1 MTLKTVL
8 KAASVSL
15 FIFLTAITASAQTI
29 TVKGTVL
36 DAADGSPLMGV
47 AVASST
53 GGGTITDLDGKY
65 MIQVPSNATLTFS
78 CLSYKDVVEAVQ
90 GRALIDVMMTED
102 SQLLEEVVV
111 LGYTTQKK
119 NELSSSV
126 VTMSGEQLTNIT
138 TPDVGNMLQGK
149 AAGVLVLNA
158 SGQPGDA
165 AQIRIRGTGSISASA
180 DPLYVVDGVAGG
192 SFNPN
197 DVETI
202 TILKD
207 ASATALYGAS
217 AAGGVIVVTTKSA
230 KDVTEVNF
238 KVSGG
243 IKKALSG
250 RFHPMDSKEFYKVL
264 QKAYSSTVLNALYP
278 KELKKQ
284 SFDWMNASFRTGVVQ
299 DYYASVSG
307 KAGKTSYFVSMDYYD
322 EQGSLI
328 NTNFNRGS
336 ARINL
341 STPITDKITVAFRAA
356 YNRTKEQGTSSYV
369 TLESAY
375 YMLPFDNPYDQNTGE
390 PLLVDSGTRS
400 DNGKDWYS
408 GNRYNIFH
416 NELYNYAIGHGE
428 SITADFQ
435 LNWNITDWLI
445 FTSTTRY
452 DSSNSFWEEY
462 YDPRTNVPGYYG
474 KGRLYN
480 STSSWSGFGTTNL
493 LKFIKQLGD
502 HNISAIAGWEYGGG
516 FTRANSATGQ
526 GMPAGQAS
534 LSACPTISE
543 VTGYDYQSRSWAWLA
558 QAQWAYLGKY
568 VVTASIR
575 YDETSRFA
583 PKTRGGYF
591 PGISGAW
598 IASQEDF
605 MKDVEFFKFLK
616 LRAGYG
622 KTGNNNIQEFLYQDA
637 YELTKTYGSN
647 VGAVMVRQSNP
658 NLGWEEAY
666 MSSLGIEMTTK
677 HNINIGLDL
686 YRTINTNLLLDV
698 PVPPSTGFT
707 AYTQNIGTISNSGVE
722 FVIDADIIKTKDL
735 VWNAGFNVGM
745 NKNKVVY
752 LPNGD
757 FLQKVSSGEAQQV
770 KVGQD
775 LYTWYMRKWAGVD
788 PDTGDPLWEVVGDDG
803 KITKTNDYAAAT
815 MQTCGSASPLLSGGL
830 NTSVSWKNFFFSM
843 NGSFI
848 YGNKIFNSTRTS
860 MDHDGSD
867 ATHNMMSLDNGLG
880 WVRWD
885 ADKKSTHKIAT
896 HPRIDL
902 GSKGSQIS
910 SRFLEDGSF
919 FRLRNITVGYN
930 LPKGLIE
937 KINMKGAKV
946 YLSADN
952 IFTLSKFSGMD
963 PEVQLEGSTWQLAGT
978 YSMNY
983 PVPFSVVAGIDI
995 KF

>member
-1 MTLKTVL
+1 MNLKTVFQ
-8 KAASVSL
+8 AATVSL
-15 FIFLTAITASAQTI
+15 IFVLSAFAASAQT
-29 TVKGTVL
+29 VNVRGTVT

-47 AVASST
+47 AISSSA

-65 MIQVPSNATLTFS
+65 TIQVPANATLTFS
-78 CLSYKDVVEAVQ
+78 CLSYKDVVESVS
-90 GRALIDVMMTED
+90 GRSVIDVIMTED
-102 SQLLEEVVV
+102 AQLLEEVVV

-126 VTMSGEQLTNIT
+126 VTMSGEELTNIT

-217 AAGGVIVVTTKSA
+217 AAGGVIVVTTKQA
-230 KDVTEVNF
+230 KDVSEVNF
-238 KVSGG
+238 KVNGG

-250 RFHPMDSKEFYKVL
+250 RFRPMNSKELLAVL
-264 QKAYSSTVLNALYP
+264 KKAYSSTVFNALYP
-278 KELKKQ
+278 KELKNQ
-284 SFDWMNASFRTGVVQ
+284 SFDWMNASFRTGIVQ
-299 DYYASVSG
+299 DYYASASG
-307 KAGKTSYFVSMDYYD
+307 RSGKTSYFVSMDYYD
-322 EQGSLI
+322 EAGSLI
-328 NTNFNRGS
+328 NTHFNRGS
-336 ARINL
+336 ARVNL
-341 STPITDKITVAFRAA
+341 STALFDNVTVNFRAA
-356 YNRTKEQGTSSYV
+356 YNKTKEQGTSSYV

-375 YMLPFDNPYDQNTGE
+375 YMLPFDNPYDVNTGE
-390 PLLVDSGTRS
+390 PLLVDSGSRS

-428 SITADFQ
+428 SITADFS

-462 YDPRTNVPGYYG
+462 YDPRTNIPSYYG

-480 STSSWSGFGTTNL
+480 SNSSWSGFGTTNL
-493 LKFIKQLGD
+493 LKFIKQFGD
-502 HNISAIAGWEYGGG
+502 HNISAIAGVEYGGG
-516 FTRANSATGQ
+516 FTRANTATGT

-534 LSACPTISE
+534 LSACPTITD

-598 IASQEDF
+598 IISQEDW
-605 MKDVEFFKFLK
+605 MSEVEALKFLK

-637 YELTKTYGSN
+637 YELSKTYGGN

-666 MSSLGIEMTTK
+666 MSSLGIELTTK
-677 HNINIGLDL
+677 HDINFGIDL
-686 YRTINTNLLLDV
+686 YHTLNTNLLLDV

-707 AYTQNIGTISNSGVE
+707 AYTQNVGKIRNMGVE
-722 FVIDADIIKTKDL
+722 FVIDAPIIKTKDFR
-735 VWNAGFNVGM
+735 WDAGFNVGL
-745 NKNKVVY
+745 NKNEVVY

-775 LYTWYMRKWAGVD
+775 LYTWYMKKWAGVD
-788 PDTGDPLWEVVGDDG
+788 PANGDPLWEVVGADG
-803 KITKTNDYAAAT
+803 KITTTNDYAAAT

-830 NTSVSWKNFFFSM
+830 NTSLSWKGFFLSA

-848 YGNKIFNSTRTS
+848 YGNKVFNSTRTS
-860 MDHDGSD
+860 MDNDGSD
-867 ATHNMMSLDNGLG
+867 ATHNLMSIDNGLG
-880 WVRWD
+880 WSRWSK
-885 ADKKSTHKIAT
+885 AGDKAT

-902 GSKGSQIS
+902 GGKGGQIS

-919 FRLRNITVGYN
+919 FRLRNVTLGYN
-930 LPKGLIE
+930 LPKSLTE
-937 KINMKGAKV
+937 KIKMKAAKV
-946 YLSADN
+946 YVSADN

-963 PEVQLEGSTWQLAGT
+963 PEVQLEGSDWQLAGT

>member
-15 FIFLTAITASAQTI
+15 FIFLTAITANAQTI
-29 TVKGTVL
+29 TVKGTVV

-47 AVASST
+47 AVASSA

-65 MIQVPSNATLTFS
+65 LIQVPSDATLTFS
-78 CLSYKDVVEAVQ
+78 CLSYKDVVEKVQ
-90 GRALIDVMMTED
+90 GRSVIDVVMSED
-102 SQLLEEVVV
+102 AQLLEEVVV

-126 VTMSGEQLTNIT
+126 VTMSGEELTNIT

-158 SGQPGDA
+158 SGQPGEG
-165 AQIRIRGTGSISASA
+165 AQIRIRGTGSITAGA

-217 AAGGVIVVTTKSA
+217 AAGGVIVVTTKTA

-238 KVSGG
+238 KASAGV
-243 IKKALSG
+243 KKALSG
-250 RFHPMDSKEFYKVL
+250 RFRPMNSEEFYSVL
-264 QKAYSSTVLNALYP
+264 KKAYSATVLNALYP

-284 SFDWMNASFRTGVVQ
+284 SFDWMNESFRTGIVQ

-307 KAGKTSYFVSMDYYD
+307 KSGKTSYFVSMDYYD

-341 STPITDKITVAFRAA
+341 STPITDKITLAFRTA

-375 YMLPFDNPYDQNTGE
+375 YMLPFDNAYDVNTGE
-390 PLLVDSGTRS
+390 PLYVDSGTRS
-400 DNGKDWYS
+400 DNGKNWYS

-416 NELYNYAIGHGE
+416 NELYNYAIGRGE
-428 SITADFQ
+428 SITADLQ
-435 LNWNITDWLI
+435 LTWNITDWLI
-445 FTSTTRY
+445 FTTTNRY

-462 YDPRTNVPGYYG
+462 YDPRTNVPSWGN
-474 KGRLYN
+474 GRLYN
-480 STSSWSGFGTTNL
+480 SNSAWSGWGTTNL
-493 LKFIKQLGD
+493 LKFIKQYGD
-502 HNISAIAGWEYGGG
+502 HNISAIVGLEYGEGQ
-516 FTRANSATGQ
+516 TRVNTVTGT
-526 GMPAGQAS
+526 GMPAGQAAI
-534 LSACPTISE
+534 SACSSI
-543 VTGYDYQSRSWAWLA
+543 VDNTGYGYQTRSWAWLA

-568 VVTASIR
+568 VVTASVR

-583 PKTRGGYF
+583 PAARGGYF

-598 IASQEDF
+598 IISQEDF
-605 MKDVEFFKFLK
+605 MSDVDALKFLK

-622 KTGNNNIQEFLYQDA
+622 KTGNNNIEEFLYQDT
-637 YELTKTYGSN
+637 YELSKTYGGN
-647 VGAVMVRQSNP
+647 VAAVMVRQSNP

-666 MSSLGIEMTTK
+666 MSSLGIETTLK
-677 HNINIGLDL
+677 NDINIGIDL

-698 PVPPSTGFT
+698 PVSPSTGFT
-707 AYTQNIGTISNSGVE
+707 AYTQNVGTISNMGVE
-722 FVIDADIIKTKDL
+722 FVLDAPIIKTKDL
-735 VWNAGFNVGM
+735 NWNAGFNVGM
-745 NKNKVVY
+745 NQNRVVY

-770 KVGQD
+770 KEGQD
-775 LYTWYMRKWAGVD
+775 LYTWYMKKWAGVD
-788 PDTGDPLWEVVGDDG
+788 PANGDPLWEVVGADG
-803 KITKTNDYAAAT
+803 TITTTNVYADAT
-815 MQTCGSASPLLSGGL
+815 MQTCGSASPKLSGGL
-830 NTSVSWKNFFFSM
+830 NTSLTWKGFVFSAT
-843 NGSFI
+843 GSFI
-848 YGNKIFNSTRTS
+848 YGNKIFNSTRVS
-860 MDHDGSD
+860 MDNDGSD
-867 ATHNMMSLDNGLG
+867 ATHNLMSIDNGLG
-880 WVRWD
+880 WSRWEKAGD
-885 ADKKSTHKIAT
+885 IAT
-896 HPRIDL
+896 HPKIDL
-902 GSKGSQIS
+902 GGSGGKIS

-919 FRLRNITVGYN
+919 FRLRNVTLGYN
-930 LPKGLIE
+930 LPKNLIE
-937 KINMKGAKV
+937 KINMKAAKV
-946 YLSADN
+946 YVSADN
-952 IFTLSKFSGMD
+952 IFTLTKFSGMD

>member
-1 MTLKTVL
+1 MSIKTVL
-8 KAASVSL
+8 QAVSVSMIL
-15 FIFLTAITASAQTI
+15 SLAALTASAQTL
-29 TVKGTVL
+29 TVRGTVV
-36 DAADGSPLMGV
+36 DAGDGTPLVGV
-47 AVASST
+47 AVASSQ
-53 GGGTITDLDGKY
+53 GGGTITDIDGKY
-65 MIQVPSNATLTFS
+65 TIKVPSDAVLTFS
-78 CLSYKDVVEAVQ
+78 YLSYLDVVESVK
-90 GRALIDVMMTED
+90 GRAVIDVAMQVNNE
-102 SQLLEEVVV
+102 LLDEVVV

-126 VTMSGEQLTNIT
+126 VTMSGEELTNIT

-230 KDVTEVNF
+230 KDNTEVNF
-238 KVSGG
+238 KVNGG

-250 RFHPMDSKEFYKVL
+250 RFRPMNSKEFYKVL

-278 KELKKQ
+278 ADLKKE

-299 DYYASVSG
+299 DYYASVAG
-307 KAGKTSYFVSMDYYD
+307 KSGKTSYFASMDYYD

-328 NTNFNRGS
+328 NTAFNKGS
-336 ARINL
+336 ARVNL
-341 STPITDKITVAFRAA
+341 STPINDKVNVNLRVA

-375 YMLPFDNPYDQNTGE
+375 YMLPFDNPFDEKTGE
-390 PLLVDSGTRS
+390 PLLIDSGTRKNS
-400 DNGKDWYS
+400 EGEERDWYS

-428 SITADFQ
+428 SLTADFQ
-435 LNWNITDWLI
+435 LNWNITDWLM

-462 YDPRTNVPGYYG
+462 YDPRTNIPSYYG

-502 HNISAIAGWEYGGG
+502 HNISAIAGIEYGGG
-516 FTRANSATGQ
+516 FTRANTATGT

-534 LSACPTISE
+534 LSACPTITD

-598 IASQEDF
+598 IISEEDF
-605 MKDVEFFKFLK
+605 MSGVDFFKFMK

-637 YELTKTYGSN
+637 YELSKTYGGN

-666 MSSLGIEMTTK
+666 MSSLGLEMTTK
-677 HNINIGLDL
+677 HDINIGIDL
-686 YRTINTNLLLDV
+686 YNTINSNLLLDV

-707 AYTQNIGTISNSGVE
+707 AYTQNVGKIRNMGVE
-722 FVIDADIIKTKDL
+722 FVIDAPIIKTKNLRWD
-735 VWNAGFNVGM
+735 AGFNVGL
-745 NKNKVVY
+745 NKNEVLY

-788 PDTGDPLWEVVGDDG
+788 PATGDPLWEVVGEDG
-803 KITKTNDYAAAT
+803 KITTTNDYALAT
-815 MQTCGSASPLLSGGL
+815 MQTCGSASPLLSGGV
-830 NTSVSWKNFFFSM
+830 NTSLSWKGFFFSA

-867 ATHNMMSLDNGLG
+867 ATHNMMSIDNGLG
-880 WVRWD
+880 WKRWQKEG
-885 ADKKSTHKIAT
+885 DKAT

-919 FRLRNITVGYN
+919 FRLRNVTLGYN
-930 LPKGLIE
+930 LPKSKIE
-937 KINMKGAKV
+937 SLKMKSAKV
-946 YLSADN
+946 YVTADN
-952 IFTLSKFSGMD
+952 ILTLSKFSGMD
-963 PEVQLEGSTWQLAGT
+963 PEVQLEGSDWQLAGT

-983 PVPFSVVAGIDI
+983 PVPFSVALGIDI

>member
-1 MTLKTVL
+1 MNFKTVL

-15 FIFLTAITASAQTI
+15 LLVLAAFTAGAQNITI
-29 TVKGTVL
+29 TGTVI
-36 DAADGSPLMGV
+36 DAEDGSPIIGV
-47 AVASST
+47 AVASSN
-53 GGGTITDLDGKY
+53 GGGVITDLDGKY
-65 MIQVPSNATLTFS
+65 TIQTASDATLTFS
-78 CLSYKDVVEAVQ
+78 CLSYKDVVEKVQ
-90 GRALIDVMMTED
+90 GRSVINVVMQPD

-126 VTMSGEQLTNIT
+126 VTMSGDELTNIT

-165 AQIRIRGTGSISASA
+165 AQIRIRGTGSITASA

-217 AAGGVIVVTTKSA
+217 AAGGVIVVTTKGATESS
-230 KDVTEVNF
+230 EVNF

-250 RFHPMDSKEFYKVL
+250 RFRPMNSSEFYSVL
-264 QKAYSSTVLNALYP
+264 KQAYSPTVFAALYP

-284 SFDWMNASFRTGVVQ
+284 SFDWMNESFRTGIVQ
-299 DYYASVSG
+299 DYYASVAG

-341 STPITDKITVAFRAA
+341 STPLSDKITVNFRAA

-375 YMLPFDNPYDQNTGE
+375 YMLPFDNPYDVNTGE
-390 PLLVDSGTRS
+390 PLLVDSQTRS
-400 DNGKDWYS
+400 DNGKSWYS
-408 GNRYNIFH
+408 GNSYNIFH

-462 YDPRTNVPGYYG
+462 YDPRTNVPSYYG

-480 STSSWSGFGTTNL
+480 SNSSWSGFGTTNL
-493 LKFIKQLGD
+493 LKYINTFGD
-502 HNISAIAGWEYGGG
+502 HNISAIVGLEYGGG
-516 FTRANSATGQ
+516 FTRANTVTGQ

-534 LSACPTISE
+534 ISACPTITNN
-543 VTGYDYQSRSWAWLA
+543 TGYDYQSRSWAWLA
-558 QAQWAYLGKY
+558 QAQWSYLGKY

-583 PKTRGGYF
+583 PKARGGYF

-598 IASQEDF
+598 IISQEDF
-605 MKDVEFFKFLK
+605 MNDVEALSFLK

-622 KTGNNNIQEFLYQDA
+622 KTGNNNIEEFLYQDA
-637 YELTKTYGSN
+637 YELSKTYGGN
-647 VGAVMVRQSNP
+647 VAAVMVRQSNP

-666 MSSLGIEMTTK
+666 MTSIGLEATTK
-677 HNINIGLDL
+677 HDINIGLDL
-686 YRTINTNLLLDV
+686 YRTINTNLLLAV

-707 AYTQNIGTISNSGVE
+707 DYTQNIGTISNMGVE
-722 FVIDADIIKTKDL
+722 FVIDAPIIKTKDL
-735 VWNAGFNVGM
+735 KWNAGFNVGM
-745 NKNKVVY
+745 NKNEVLY
-752 LPNGD
+752 LPNGE
-757 FLQKVSSGEAQQV
+757 FLQKVASGECQQV

-775 LYTWYMRKWAGVD
+775 LYTWYMKKWAGVD
-788 PDTGDPLWEVVGDDG
+788 PANGDPLWEVVGDDG
-803 KITKTNDYAAAT
+803 KITKTNVYADAT
-815 MQTCGSASPLLSGGL
+815 MQACGSASPLLSGGL
-830 NTSVSWKNFFFSM
+830 NTSLTWKNFFFSA

-860 MDHDGSD
+860 MDNDGSD
-867 ATHNMMSLDNGLG
+867 ATHNLMSIDNGLG
-880 WVRWD
+880 WKRW
-885 ADKKSTHKIAT
+885 KKAGDIAT

-902 GSKGSQIS
+902 GGSGGKIS

-930 LPKGLIE
+930 LPKSLTD
-937 KINMKGAKV
+937 KLMMKNAKV

-952 IFTLSKFSGMD
+952 IFTLTKFSGMD
-963 PEVQLEGSTWQLAGT
+963 PEVQLEGSDWQLAGT